1 MGGQQTMQ
9 PNARDRKSSTG
20 RFHRGFTIIELML
33 VVTIISILLLVAIPT
48 FQSYSARSKIAEG
61 LLLADPVL
69 QSVAEYYHGHGAWP
83 ADNATA
89 GIDPPASFATRYVR
103 SIAVTD
109 GPPASIILTFDET
122 RLSGVGAATN
132 TIVFT
137 PRTDTSLTVQWSCSG
152 GTLPHW
158 ARPPRCR
165 I

>member
-1 MGGQQTMQ
+1 MQ
-9 PNARDRKSSTG
+9 SINRHRNAFAG
-20 RFHRGFTIIELML
+20 RCNRGFTIIELML
-33 VVTIISILLLVAIPT
+33 VVTIISILLLVAVPT
-48 FQSYSARSKIAEG
+48 FQSYSARAKIAEG

-69 QSVAEYYHGHGAWP
+69 QSVAEYYHGHNAWP

-89 GIDPPASFATRYVR
+89 GISPAASFATRYVR
-103 SIAVTD
+103 SISVTD
-109 GPPASIILTFDET
+109 GPPVAITLTYDEAE
-122 RLSGVGAATN
+122 LSGIGAATN

-137 PRTDTSLTVQWSCSG
+137 PRSDASLTVQWSCSG